1 MCALVG
7 YEAFHS
13 KKRWVVTLL
22 TFILASA
29 SFVSIIIYVDSFSLK
44 QWDIQTNTG
53 PATLVVSG
61 QRVNEYAD
69 QIAAIPGIIDAAPLT
84 GAYARVSS
92 MYKNLIFKADFFVVN
107 LQQQFIDE
115 FPSIFVLSEGR
126 YPQTQSEIALD
137 FRVADTLNVGVG
149 DLINYSH
156 TMIAQP
162 AELQVVGV
170 FSHPVNNT
178 AFAWYYTRALGVV
191 LPSLLENSESQTGYV
206 YAKVKQDLVI
216 PSDARGSIARL
227 TEIDEQIRKLDI
239 MYKGPGDT
247 SRFVVLD
254 FLLEGLVK
262 YSGFVYNMRV
272 SELLRSSGDALLVI
286 IAGYI
291 AVGYNINDRKVETD
305 MLIARGSSQSH
316 VIRLRLVE
324 ILGLSILSIPVG
336 IILGILM
343 SRLALSAAGFF
354 VFNLEDLW
362 TSGFV
367 LSIDAIIT
375 GIIAGLLIPLL
386 SFAAHTVI
394 FTTRATV
401 RASTG
406 RLAKLS
412 KGLSLLKWDFFVL
425 MLGIILLITSFQAQ
439 DVLNQ
444 YPFLAAV
451 FQLLP
456 YVIFVAFASL
466 VTKGLR
472 KTGQAISKPFAVLV
486 GRIPAWVGIRRISK
500 EASIAGPCVMVLV
513 LAMSFAWNSA
523 IVAASLPA
531 TSLNQSHLA
540 ISGDLTFQLDPS
552 KRTSWSALES
562 YISNSTLTQNSTV
575 VSVLPMH
582 LSTSTAET
590 SNVMA
595 VQPSQFVQVAYDV
608 QGAQL
613 NGSEMGSWIS
623 SLNSL
628 ETGAIISGDIATDY
642 SLKAGDIL
650 RTYLY
655 NGSAIVTFE
664 FEIVGV
670 ADSICDT
677 QLSIG
682 EYAPGEMQS
691 SSYQIGMNRIL
702 VNQKAIEAYIE
713 NSKDAAYFLCVR
725 TESPD
730 VSSRLLNETLQ
741 HANTNAILSDR
752 YVSAMNELK
761 EYVSQDAYVMDRG
774 VDTMLTLLAVVTVAG
789 TLTIYASEGLQ
800 ARRREIA
807 LLRAMGAPDALVV
820 KSQSAELMVLALSS
834 VALLGLYAPIL
845 IVSSLLSS
853 ARIYGSSPFEYPI
866 QWYLVI
872 PWPML
877 LVVLAFFLVCF
888 TLFILAIAVLG
899 SRMNLSDTLNSS
911 WTEGVFYGGE
921 E

>member
-29 SFVSIIIYVDSFSLK
+29 SFVSIIIYVDSFSLNE
-44 QWDIQTNTG
+44 WDVQTNTG
-53 PATLVVSG
+53 PATMVVSG
-61 QRVNEYAD
+61 LRVNEYAD
-69 QIAAIPGIIDAAPLT
+69 QIAKIPGIVDAAPLT

-107 LQQQFIDE
+107 LQQEFIDE

-126 YPQTQSEIALD
+126 YPETRSEIALD
-137 FRVADTLNVGVG
+137 FRVADTLKVGVG
-149 DLINYSH
+149 DLINYSY

-162 AELQVVGV
+162 IELQVVGV
-170 FSHPVNNT
+170 YSHPVNNT

-191 LPSLLENSESQTGYV
+191 LPSLLENSQSQTGYV
-206 YAKVKQDLVI
+206 YAKVRQDLI
-216 PSDARGSIARL
+216 NPSDVRGSIARL

-239 MYKGPGDT
+239 MYRGPGDT

-262 YSGFVYNMRV
+262 YSDFVYNMRV

-286 IAGYI
+286 IAGFI
-291 AVGYNINDRKVETD
+291 AVRYNINDRKVETD
-305 MLIARGSSQSH
+305 MLVARGASRTH
-316 VIRLRLVE
+316 IIRLRLVE
-324 ILGLSILSIPVG
+324 ILGLCVLSIPVG
-336 IILGILM
+336 IILGMLM
-343 SRLALSAAGFF
+343 SHLALSATGFF
-354 VFNLEDLW
+354 VFNIEDLW

-375 GIIAGLLIPLL
+375 GIIAGLLIPLA

-394 FTTRATV
+394 FTTKATV

-406 RLAKLS
+406 RLAKIS
-412 KGLSLLKWDFFVL
+412 KGLSLLKWDFSVL
-425 MLGIILLITSFQAQ
+425 TLGIIFLITAFQAQ
-439 DVLNQ
+439 DFLDQ
-444 YPFLAAV
+444 YPVLAAV
-451 FQLLP
+451 FQLIP

-472 KTGQAISKPFAVLV
+472 KAGQAMSRPFAVLV
-486 GRIPAWVGIRRISK
+486 GRVPAWIGIRRISK

-531 TSLNQSHLA
+531 TSLNQTHLA
-540 ISGDLTFQLDPS
+540 ISGDLTFQLDPG

-562 YISNSTLTQNSTV
+562 YISNSALTQNSTV

-608 QGAQL
+608 EGAQL
-613 NGSEMGSWIS
+613 NGSEMGSWID

-628 ETGAIISGDIATDY
+628 ETGAIISKDIATDY
-642 SLKAGDIL
+642 SLKTGDIL

-655 NGSAIVTFE
+655 NASAIVTFE
-664 FEIVGV
+664 FQIIGV

-682 EYAPGEMQS
+682 EYAPGGMQS

-702 VNQKAIEAYIE
+702 INQKAIKTYIE

-725 TESPD
+725 AKSPD
-730 VSSRLLNETLQ
+730 VSSLLLNETLA
-741 HANTNAILSDR
+741 HADTNAILNNR
-752 YVSAMNELK
+752 YVSAMNELE

-774 VDTMLTLLAVVTVAG
+774 VDTMLTLLATLTVAG
-789 TLTIYASEGLQ
+789 TLTIYASEGLL

-820 KSQSAELMVLALSS
+820 KSQAAELMVLALSS

-853 ARIYGSSPFEYPI
+853 ARVYGSSPFKFPI

-877 LVVLAFFLVCF
+877 LLVLVFFLVCF
-888 TLFILAIAVLG
+888 TVFILAIAVLG
-899 SRMNLSDTLNSS
+899 SRMNLSGTLNAS
-911 WTEGVFYGGE
+911 WTENVFYGDE
-921 E
+921 Q

>member
-29 SFVSIIIYVDSFSLK
+29 SFVSVIIYVDSFSLNE
-44 QWDIQTNTG
+44 WNIRTNTG
-53 PATLVVSG
+53 PATMVVSG
-61 QRVNEYAD
+61 QNVNQYAD
-69 QIAAIPGIIDAAPLT
+69 QIAQIPGIVDAAPLT

-92 MYKNLIFKADFFVVN
+92 IYKNLIFKADFFVVN
-107 LQQQFIDE
+107 LQQEFIDE
-115 FPSIFVLSEGR
+115 FPSIFALSEGR
-126 YPQTQSEIALD
+126 YPVNQSEIALD
-137 FRVADTLNVGVG
+137 FRIADVLSVGVG

-162 AELQVVGV
+162 IELQVVGV
-170 FSHPVNNT
+170 FSHPVNDT

-191 LPSLLENSESQTGYV
+191 LPSLLENSEAQTGYV
-206 YAKVKQDLVI
+206 YARVRSDLI
-216 PSDARGSIARL
+216 TPSDARGSIARL

-239 MYKGPGDT
+239 MYKNPGDT

-254 FLLEGLVK
+254 FLLEGVLK
-262 YSGFVYNMRV
+262 YSDFVYSMRV

-286 IAGYI
+286 IAGFI
-291 AVGYNINDRKVETD
+291 AVRYNINDRKVETD
-305 MLIARGSSQSH
+305 MLVARGASRAY
-316 VIRLRLVE
+316 VIRLRFVE
-324 ILGLSILSIPVG
+324 ILGLCILSIPVG

-343 SRLALSAAGFF
+343 SRLALSATAFF
-354 VFNLEDLW
+354 VFNLDNLLA
-362 TSGFV
+362 SGFV

-375 GIIAGLLIPLL
+375 GIMAGLLIPLV
-386 SFAAHTVI
+386 SFAVHTVV
-394 FTTRATV
+394 FTTKATV

-412 KGLSLLKWDFFVL
+412 KGISLLKWDFFVL
-425 MLGIILLITSFQAQ
+425 TLGIIFLITTFQAQ
-439 DVLNQ
+439 DELDQ
-444 YPFLAAV
+444 YPFLASI

-472 KTGQAISKPFAVLV
+472 KAGQAMSRPFSVLV
-486 GRIPAWVGIRRISK
+486 GKIPAWIGIRRISK

-531 TSLNQSHLA
+531 TSMNQSHLA
-540 ISGDLTFQLDPS
+540 ISGDLTFQLDPT
-552 KRTSWSALES
+552 KRASWSALES
-562 YISNSTLTQNSTV
+562 YISNNTLTQNSTV
-575 VSVLPMH
+575 VSVLPVH
-582 LSTSTAET
+582 LSTSSAET

-595 VQPSQFVQVAYDV
+595 VQPSRFVQVAYDAE
-608 QGAQL
+608 GAQL
-613 NGSEMGSWIS
+613 NGSEMGSWIDT
-623 SLNSL
+623 LNSL
-628 ETGAIISGDIATDY
+628 ETGAIISSDIATDY
-642 SLKAGDIL
+642 SLRAGDTL

-664 FEIVGV
+664 FQIIGV

-682 EYAPGEMQS
+682 EYAPGGSQS
-691 SSYQIGMNRIL
+691 SSYEIGMNRIL
-702 VNQKAIEAYIE
+702 INQKAIQAYIE
-713 NSKDAAYFLCVR
+713 NSKDATYFLCAR
-725 TESPD
+725 TKSPD
-730 VSSRLLNETLQ
+730 VSSLLLNETLQ
-741 HANTNAILSDR
+741 HANTNAILNNR

-774 VDTMLTLLAVVTVAG
+774 VDTMLTFLAAVTVAG

-807 LLRAMGAPDALVV
+807 LLRAMGAPDALVIR
-820 KSQSAELMVLALSS
+820 SQAAELMVLALSS
-834 VALLGLYAPIL
+834 VALLGVYAPIL

-853 ARIYGSSPFEYPI
+853 ARVYGSSPFKFPI

-877 LVVLAFFLVCF
+877 LVVLVFFLVCF
-888 TLFILAIAVLG
+888 TMFILAIAVLG
-899 SRMNLSDTLNSS
+899 SRMNLSGTLNAS